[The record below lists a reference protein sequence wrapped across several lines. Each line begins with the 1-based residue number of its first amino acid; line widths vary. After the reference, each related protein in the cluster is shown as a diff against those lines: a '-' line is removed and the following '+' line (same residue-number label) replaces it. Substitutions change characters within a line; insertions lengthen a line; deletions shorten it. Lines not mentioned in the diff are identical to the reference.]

1 MFSSILTIARF
12 SLIEAIRGKIIW
24 IIAALL
30 VLAIM
35 LSLFIGQTSLTETR
49 ESQVAL
55 MAGFLR
61 VSSILVMIF
70 FVVASIARDFQDK
83 SIELLFAVSIPR
95 YQIFIGKFFGFS
107 LVSFL
112 IAVFYFFTLL
122 FYSEAEAA
130 IVWSISFWFEL
141 SLVALLSL
149 IFILSLENVA
159 LSLMMSIGMYVLM
172 RLMPAIQS
180 MGEGPMQDG
189 LFNQFINLL
198 IDIIGLFLPRLD
210 LFSQSSWLIVNE
222 ISSIDIISFLIE
234 FALYVIFFILVG
246 VFDLKRKAI

>member
-1 MFSSILTIARF
+1 MFSSILTISRF

-24 IIAALL
+24 IIAALMIM
-30 VLAIM
+30 AMM
-35 LSLFIGQTSLTETR
+35 LSLFVSQAALTETR

-61 VSSILVMIF
+61 ISSILVMIF
-70 FVVASIARDFQDK
+70 FVVSSIARDFQDK

-95 YQIFIGKFFGFS
+95 YQVFIGKFFGFS
-107 LVSFL
+107 LLSFL
-112 IAVFYFFTLL
+112 ISGFYFFIFL
-122 FYSEAEAA
+122 FFSEAEAA
-130 IVWSISFWFEL
+130 FIWSVSFWFEL
-141 SLVALLSL
+141 SLMALLSL

-159 LSLMMSIGMYVLM
+159 LSLMISLGIYVLM

-189 LFNQFINLL
+189 LFNQFINSM
-198 IDIIGLFLPRLD
+198 IDIIALFLPRLD

-222 ISSIDIISFLIE
+222 ISGIDIISFLIE
-234 FALYVIFFILVG
+234 FMLYVTFFILVG
-246 VFDLKRKAI
+246 VFDLKRKSI